1 MADFPE
7 PAMSASTGRPGTKAN
22 PALSRLVVALDLL
35 GIFVFALEGAMASR
49 AGHFDALGVLVLSFA
64 TALGGGI
71 VRDLLIGARPVAAVS
86 DWRYAALAFTAG
98 AVVFFFDGFV
108 GRLPTAGI
116 VVLDALGLSL
126 CAVAGAEKALAYG
139 IHPSIAVL
147 LGAITGVGGGC
158 IRDLLMNRSPGVL
171 HTDIYAVAAIFGAT
185 VMVLAQRRLPISPS
199 VASFLG
205 GAACFTLRLVAVW
218 KHWQLPQLG

>member
-1 MADFPE
+1 M
-7 PAMSASTGRPGTKAN
+7 
-22 PALSRLVVALDLL
+22 ALDLL

-71 VRDLLIGARPVAAVS
+71 RDLP
-86 DWRYAALAFTAG
+86 
-98 AVVFFFDGFV
+98 
-108 GRLPTAGI
+108 
-116 VVLDALGLSL
+116 
-126 CAVAGAEKALAYG
+126 
-139 IHPSIAVL
+139 
-147 LGAITGVGGGC
+147 
-158 IRDLLMNRSPGVL
+158 MNRSPGVL

-205 GAACFTLRLVAVW
+205 GT
-218 KHWQLPQLG
+218 